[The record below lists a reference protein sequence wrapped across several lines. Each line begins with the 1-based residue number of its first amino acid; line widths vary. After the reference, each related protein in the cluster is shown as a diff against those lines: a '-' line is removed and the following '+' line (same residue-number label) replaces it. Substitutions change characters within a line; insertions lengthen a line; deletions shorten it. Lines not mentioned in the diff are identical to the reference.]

1 MISRKK
7 VKRIEERGR
16 REGKKKTM
24 NILADTARQLQ
35 IPKADRQAKRQP
47 YYTHGRKR
55 QGAAGSKRVASAFGD

>member
-1 MISRKK
+1 MK
-7 VKRIEERGR
+7 ERGER
-16 REGKKKTM
+16 REKKKTM

-55 QGAAGSKRVASAFGD
+55 HGAAGSKRVASAFGD

>member
-1 MISRKK
+1 MISRK
-7 VKRIEERGR
+7 REREKGR
-16 REGKKKTM
+16 EKEDDEHTYWQTQ
-24 NILADTARQLQ
+24 LDRQLQ